1 MVVPLIIVIVV
12 SLIFSAFFS
21 GMEIAFLSSNKLK
34 LEIEK
39 KQSRVFNF
47 IAGLFSRHAG
57 QYITTILVGN
67 NIALVVYSMF
77 MSRLIQHWLG
87 VTADGELSGVSFLI
101 ETVVSTVIII
111 YTAEFVPKA
120 VVRLNPNFYYRT
132 FAVPLYLL
140 YLLFYPLAKIVTF
153 MVTVLLRM
161 FGLPMNVHQSL
172 GSFDRVDLE
181 HLLDEASEGDQEC
194 ENEKEI
200 KLFQNALDFSDL
212 LVRDCMVPRVDIEAI
227 DRHASVSELT
237 ERFIDTHY
245 SRLLVYEESIDNIIG
260 YVNTKTLFRRPET
273 IDSMIK
279 QVDYVPESMPVQK
292 LLTNFIKQHH
302 GVAVVIDEF
311 GGTAGMVTIEDI
323 LEEIFGE
330 IEDEHDDHY
339 LMEKKTGDKEFIL
352 SGRLEVKYLNEKY
365 RLGIPESDD
374 YDTLAG
380 YVIDRYQGIPGAGE
394 TIVTDSMKIRV
405 LRVDASRVELL
416 RVTLL

>member
-1 MVVPLIIVIVV
+1 MLPLIIVVIV
-12 SLIFSAFFS
+12 SLMFSAFFS

-87 VTADGELSGVSFLI
+87 VTAEGELSGVSFLI

-140 YLLFYPLAKIVTF
+140 YLLFFPIAKIVTF
-153 MVTVLLRM
+153 IVTLLLRM

-181 HLLDEASEGDQEC
+181 HLLDEASESDQEC

-227 DRHASVSELT
+227 DRHSSVSELT

-279 QVDYVPESMPVQK
+279 QVDYVPESMPVQR
-292 LLTNFIKQHH
+292 LLTSFIKQHH

-339 LMEKKTGDKEFIL
+339 LVEKKTGDQEFIL

-380 YVIDRYQGIPGAGE
+380 YVIDRYQGIPGTGE
-394 TIVTDSMKIRV
+394 TIVTDAMKIRV

>member
-1 MVVPLIIVIVV
+1 MVLPLIIVVVV
-12 SLIFSAFFS
+12 SLMVSAFFS

-47 IAGLFSRHAG
+47 VAGVFSRHAG

-87 VTADGELSGVSFLI
+87 VTPSGELSGFSFVI

-132 FAVPLYLL
+132 FAVPVYLF
-140 YLLFYPLAKIVTF
+140 YLLFYPIAKIVTF
-153 MVTVLLRM
+153 IVTLLLRL
-161 FGLPMNVHQSL
+161 FGLPLNVHQSL
-172 GSFDRVDLE
+172 GGFDRVDLE
-181 HLLDEASEGDQEC
+181 HLLDEASESEQEC

-227 DRHASVSELT
+227 DRHSSVAELT

-245 SRLLVYEESIDNIIG
+245 SRLLVYEESVDNIIG
-260 YVNTKTLFRRPET
+260 YVNTKTLFRRPES

-292 LLTNFIKQHH
+292 LLTSFIKQHH
-302 GVAVVIDEF
+302 SVAVVIDEF

-339 LMEKKTGDKEFIL
+339 LVEKKTGDKEFIL
-352 SGRLEVKYLNEKY
+352 SGRLEVKTLNEKY

-380 YVIDRYQGIPGAGE
+380 YVIDRYQGIPGVGE

-405 LRVDASRVELL
+405 LRIDASRVELL
-416 RVTLL
+416 RVTLM

>member
-1 MVVPLIIVIVV
+1 MILPLVVVVVV
-12 SLIFSAFFS
+12 SLMVSAFFS

-39 KQSRVFNF
+39 KQSRAFNF
-47 IAGLFSRHAG
+47 VASLFSRHAG

-77 MSRLIQHWLG
+77 MSRLIQQLLG
-87 VTADGELSGVSFLI
+87 LIPAGGISSFSFLI
-101 ETVVSTVIII
+101 ETVVSTVVII
-111 YTAEFVPKA
+111 YTAEFIPKA

-132 FAVPLYLL
+132 FAVPVYLF
-140 YLLFYPLAKIVTF
+140 YLLFYPISKIVTF
-153 MVTVLLRM
+153 IATLLLRM
-161 FGLPMNVHQSL
+161 FGLPLNTRQSL
-172 GSFDRVDLE
+172 KSFDRVDLE
-181 HLLDEASEGDQEC
+181 HLLDEASESEQEY

-200 KLFQNALDFSDL
+200 RLFQNALDFSDL

-227 DRHASVSELT
+227 DRDCSIAELT
-237 ERFIDTHY
+237 ERFVDTHY

-260 YVNTKTLFRRPET
+260 YVTTKSLFRRPES

-292 LLTNFIKQHH
+292 LLTSFIKQHH
-302 GVAVVIDEF
+302 AVAVVIDEF

-330 IEDEHDDHY
+330 IEDEHDDRY
-339 LMEKKTGDKEFIL
+339 LVEKKTSDKEFIL

-365 RLGIPESDD
+365 RLGIPESSDF
-374 YDTLAG
+374 DTLAG
-380 YVIDRYQGIPGAGE
+380 YVIDRYQGIPEAGE
-394 TIVTDSMKIRV
+394 TIITDSMKIRV
-405 LRVDASRVELL
+405 LRVDASKVELL
-416 RVTLL
+416 RITLL

>member
-1 MVVPLIIVIVV
+1 MVLPLIIVVVV
-12 SLIFSAFFS
+12 SLMVSAFFS

-47 IAGLFSRHAG
+47 VAGVFSRHAG

-87 VTADGELSGVSFLI
+87 VTPSGELSGFSFVI

-132 FAVPLYLL
+132 FAVPVYLF
-140 YLLFYPLAKIVTF
+140 YLLFYPIAKIVTF
-153 MVTVLLRM
+153 IVTLLLRL
-161 FGLPMNVHQSL
+161 FGLPLNVHQSL
-172 GSFDRVDLE
+172 GGFDRVDLE
-181 HLLDEASEGDQEC
+181 HLLDEASESEQEC

-227 DRHASVSELT
+227 DRNCSVE
-237 ERFIDTHY
+237 EARQRFVDTQF
-245 SRLLVYEESIDNIIG
+245 SRLLVYDGNIDHVIG
-260 YVNTKTLFRRPET
+260 FIHNKSLLQYPQT
-273 IDSMIK
+273 ILDVLK
-279 QVDYVPESMPVQK
+279 KVEYVPESMPTRR
-292 LLTNFIKQHH
+292 LLSIFIKKHH
-302 GVAVVIDEF
+302 SVAVVIDEF

-330 IEDEHDDHY
+330 IEDEHDSQE
-339 LMEKKTGDKEFIL
+339 LVEKKINDREFL
-352 SGRLEVKYLNEKY
+352 FSGRLEIEAINEKY
-365 RLGIPESDD
+365 GIGLPESDD

-380 YVIDRYQGIPGAGE
+380 YVISVYQGIPEAGE
-394 TIVTDSMKIRV
+394 TIMTDRMRIRI
-405 LRVDASRVELL
+405 LRTDASKIELV
-416 RVTLL
+416 RITLI

>member
-1 MVVPLIIVIVV
+1 MLPLIIVVIV
-12 SLIFSAFFS
+12 SLMFSAFFS

-140 YLLFYPLAKIVTF
+140 YLLFFPIAKIVTF
-153 MVTVLLRM
+153 IVTLLLRM

-181 HLLDEASEGDQEC
+181 HLLDEASESDQEC

-227 DRHASVSELT
+227 DRHSSVSELT

-260 YVNTKTLFRRPET
+260 YVNTKTLFRRPES
-273 IDSMIK
+273 IDSMIT

-292 LLTNFIKQHH
+292 LLTSFIKQHH
-302 GVAVVIDEF
+302 SVAVVIDEF

-339 LMEKKTGDKEFIL
+339 LVEKKTGDQEFIL

-380 YVIDRYQGIPGAGE
+380 YVIDRYQGIPGTGE
-394 TIVTDSMKIRV
+394 TIVTDAMKIRV

-416 RVTLL
+416 RITLL

>member
-1 MVVPLIIVIVV
+1 MILPLVVVVVV
-12 SLIFSAFFS
+12 SLMVSAFFS

-39 KQSRVFNF
+39 KQSRAFNF
-47 IAGLFSRHAG
+47 VAGLFSRHAG

-77 MSRLIQHWLG
+77 MSRLIQRLLG
-87 VTADGELSGVSFLI
+87 LIPAGGVSNFSFLI

-111 YTAEFVPKA
+111 YTAEFIPKA

-132 FAVPLYLL
+132 FAVPVYLF
-140 YLLFYPLAKIVTF
+140 YLLFYPISKIVTF
-153 MVTVLLRM
+153 VATLFLRM
-161 FGLPMNVHQSL
+161 FGLPLNTRQSL
-172 GSFDRVDLE
+172 KSFDRVDLE
-181 HLLDEASEGDQEC
+181 HLLDEASESEQAY

-200 KLFQNALDFSDL
+200 RLFQNALDFSDL

-227 DRHASVSELT
+227 DRDCSIAELT
-237 ERFIDTHY
+237 ERFVDTHY

-260 YVNTKTLFRRPET
+260 YVTTKSLFRRPES
-273 IDSMIK
+273 IGSIIK

-292 LLTNFIKQHH
+292 LLTSFIKQHH
-302 GVAVVIDEF
+302 AVAVVIDEF

-330 IEDEHDDHY
+330 IEDEHDDRY
-339 LMEKKTGDKEFIL
+339 LVEKKTSDKEFIL

-365 RLGIPESDD
+365 RLGLPESNDF
-374 YDTLAG
+374 DTLAG
-380 YVIDRYQGIPGAGE
+380 YVIDRYQGIPEAGE
-394 TIVTDSMKIRV
+394 TIITDSMKIRV
-405 LRVDASRVELL
+405 LRVDASKVELL
-416 RVTLL
+416 RITLL

>member
-1 MVVPLIIVIVV
+1 MVLPLIIVVIV

-87 VTADGELSGVSFLI
+87 VTAEGELSGVSFLI

-140 YLLFYPLAKIVTF
+140 YLLFFPIAKIVTF
-153 MVTVLLRM
+153 IVTLLLRM

-181 HLLDEASEGDQEC
+181 HLLDEASESDQEC

-227 DRHASVSELT
+227 DRHSSVSELT

-279 QVDYVPESMPVQK
+279 QVDYVPESMPVQR
-292 LLTNFIKQHH
+292 LLTSFIKQHH

-339 LMEKKTGDKEFIL
+339 LVEKKTGDQEFIL

-380 YVIDRYQGIPGAGE
+380 YVIDRYQGIPGTGE
-394 TIVTDSMKIRV
+394 TIVTDAMKIRV

>member
-1 MVVPLIIVIVV
+1 MLPLIIVVIV
-12 SLIFSAFFS
+12 SLMFSAFFS

-77 MSRLIQHWLG
+77 MSRLIQHWLR

-140 YLLFYPLAKIVTF
+140 YLLFFPIAKIVTF
-153 MVTVLLRM
+153 IVTLLLRM

-181 HLLDEASEGDQEC
+181 HLLDEASESDQEC

-227 DRHASVSELT
+227 DRHSSVSELT

-292 LLTNFIKQHH
+292 LLTSFIKQHH
-302 GVAVVIDEF
+302 SVAVVIDEF

-339 LMEKKTGDKEFIL
+339 LVEKKTGDQEFIL

-380 YVIDRYQGIPGAGE
+380 YVIDRYQGIPGTGE
-394 TIVTDSMKIRV
+394 TIVTDAMKIRV